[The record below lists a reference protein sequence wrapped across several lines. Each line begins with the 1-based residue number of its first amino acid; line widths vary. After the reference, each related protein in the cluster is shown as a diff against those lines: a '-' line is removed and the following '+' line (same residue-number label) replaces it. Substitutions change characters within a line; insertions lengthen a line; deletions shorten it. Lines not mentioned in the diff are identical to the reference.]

1 MTGIKD
7 YSTTALTNTTVG
19 GISIAE
25 GMLPSNINNA
35 FRAITADIREWYND
49 SQWVIYGDGD
59 STFTIAYGSGTTFTV
74 ASADVTT
81 FYHVGRRVK
90 AIAATPGTI
99 YGTISATAFSTNTTV
114 TVVWDSGSLSNEAVT
129 IYVSVLSKTNDS
141 IPELVITNAKVAAA
155 AAIDATKIGGG
166 AVSNTEFSYLDGVTS
181 AIQTQLG
188 TKLIASNNLS
198 DISSASTSR
207 TNLGLGTIATQ
218 AASSVA
224 LTGGTITGLGSPSV
238 SSDAATKSYVDTA
251 VAGIRTRAVC
261 RAASTANVVIASALE
276 NGDTLDGV
284 TLATGN
290 RVLLKDQT
298 SALENGIYTVV
309 ASGAASRDTEFD
321 IISELAGQMVVIQEG
336 TSNAD
341 KFFLCTTDSSA
352 TLGVS
357 SITFTV
363 VTPQNT
369 GTITSIVA
377 GTGLSGGT
385 ITSSGTIAIDTATT
399 VDKTTTQ
406 TLTNKT
412 LTTPIISSIS
422 NTGIV
427 TLPTATDTLVARTTT
442 DTLTN
447 KTLTSP
453 KIVDGGFIAD
463 ANGNEA
469 LVFQTTGSAV
479 NELEITNNATG
490 SNPILAATGGDT
502 NIGITL
508 TSKGLGRVTFNGGG
522 KIQQTA
528 EKVTVSATAATGTV
542 DYDVITQ
549 AVLYYT
555 TDASANWIVNIR
567 GDASNTLNSI
577 MDTGESLTI
586 AFLVTMTTAYYNSS
600 ITIDGSSN
608 TPEWQGG
615 TAPSAGNASSIETY
629 SYTIIKTSDATF
641 KVLASRTQFA

>member
-251 VAGIRTRAVC
+251 VAGLRTRAVC
-261 RAASTANVVIASALE
+261 RVASTANVVIASALE

-321 IISELAGQMVVIQEG
+321 IISELAGQMVIIQEG

-363 VTPQNT
+363 VTPQNA

-399 VDKTTTQ
+399 VDKTTIQ
-406 TLTNKT
+406 
-412 LTTPIISSIS
+412 
-422 NTGIV
+422 
-427 TLPTATDTLVARTTT
+427 
-442 DTLTN
+442 TLTN

-453 KIVDGGFIAD
+453 KINEAVDLTSTSTELNLLDGVVGLVQADFTKLADVDATAAELNYSDLATLGTTAASKVFTAD
-463 ANGNEA
+463 ANNLTIVSGAIVNVEDILTDGATITWDVIDSPVAKVTLGGNRTLSA
-469 LVFQTTGSAV
+469 PSGTTPFAGQFVS
-479 NELEITNNATG
+479 LLIIQDG
-490 SNPILAATGGDT
+490 TGGRTVTWNAVYEFAADT
-502 NIGITL
+502 APTL
-508 TSKGLGRVTFNGGG
+508 T
-522 KIQQTA
+522 
-528 EKVTVSATAATGTV
+528 ATAS
-542 DYDVITQ
+542 
-549 AVLYYT
+549 L
-555 TDASANWIVNIR
+555 
-567 GDASNTLNSI
+567 GDLFTFRYNGAKWLEVGRNLALTLS
-577 MDTGESLTI
+577 
-586 AFLVTMTTAYYNSS
+586 
-600 ITIDGSSN
+600 
-608 TPEWQGG
+608 
-615 TAPSAGNASSIETY
+615 
-629 SYTIIKTSDATF
+629 
-641 KVLASRTQFA
+641 

>member
-399 VDKTTTQ
+399 VDKTTIQ
-406 TLTNKT
+406 
-412 LTTPIISSIS
+412 
-422 NTGIV
+422 
-427 TLPTATDTLVARTTT
+427 
-442 DTLTN
+442 TLTN

-453 KIVDGGFIAD
+453 KINEAVDLTSTSTELNLLDGVVGLVQADFTKLADVDATAAELNYSDLATLGTTAPSKVFTAD
-463 ANGNEA
+463 ANNLTIVSGAVVNVEDILTDGATITWDVIDSPVAKVTLGGNRTLSA
-469 LVFQTTGSAV
+469 PSGTTPFAGQFVS
-479 NELEITNNATG
+479 LLIIQDG
-490 SNPILAATGGDT
+490 TGGRTVTWNAVYEFAADT
-502 NIGITL
+502 APTL
-508 TSKGLGRVTFNGGG
+508 T
-522 KIQQTA
+522 
-528 EKVTVSATAATGTV
+528 ATAS
-542 DYDVITQ
+542 
-549 AVLYYT
+549 L
-555 TDASANWIVNIR
+555 
-567 GDASNTLNSI
+567 GDLFTFRYNGAKWLEVGRNLALTLS
-577 MDTGESLTI
+577 
-586 AFLVTMTTAYYNSS
+586 
-600 ITIDGSSN
+600 
-608 TPEWQGG
+608 
-615 TAPSAGNASSIETY
+615 
-629 SYTIIKTSDATF
+629 
-641 KVLASRTQFA
+641 

>member
-399 VDKTTTQ
+399 VDKTTIQ
-406 TLTNKT
+406 
-412 LTTPIISSIS
+412 
-422 NTGIV
+422 
-427 TLPTATDTLVARTTT
+427 
-442 DTLTN
+442 TLTN

-453 KIVDGGFIAD
+453 KINEAVDLTSTATELNLLDGVVGLVQADFTKLADVDATAAELNYSDLATLGTTAASKVFTAD
-463 ANGNEA
+463 ANNLTIVSGAIVNVEDILTDGATITWDVIDSPVAKVTLGGNRTLSA
-469 LVFQTTGSAV
+469 PSGTTPFAGQFVS
-479 NELEITNNATG
+479 LLIIQDG
-490 SNPILAATGGDT
+490 TGGRTVTWNAVYEFAADT
-502 NIGITL
+502 APTL
-508 TSKGLGRVTFNGGG
+508 T
-522 KIQQTA
+522 
-528 EKVTVSATAATGTV
+528 ATAS
-542 DYDVITQ
+542 
-549 AVLYYT
+549 L
-555 TDASANWIVNIR
+555 
-567 GDASNTLNSI
+567 GDLFTFRYNGAKWLEVGRNLALTLS
-577 MDTGESLTI
+577 
-586 AFLVTMTTAYYNSS
+586 
-600 ITIDGSSN
+600 
-608 TPEWQGG
+608 
-615 TAPSAGNASSIETY
+615 
-629 SYTIIKTSDATF
+629 
-641 KVLASRTQFA
+641 